1 MKQCSLKDS
10 SCVYAMILKP
20 SLMNLVDIGACYM
33 LPIARRKEGAL
44 INPSPHYFHAILD
57 YGHYDDVIY
66 RSSRKVALKYYF
78 QHF

>member
-1 MKQCSLKDS
+1 MQFERLLV
-10 SCVYAMILKP
+10 CVCNDFETIIDEFSRHWCML
-20 SLMNLVDIGACYM
+20 LYM

-66 RSSRKVALKYYF
+66 TKKVILLYF
-78 QHF
+78 H